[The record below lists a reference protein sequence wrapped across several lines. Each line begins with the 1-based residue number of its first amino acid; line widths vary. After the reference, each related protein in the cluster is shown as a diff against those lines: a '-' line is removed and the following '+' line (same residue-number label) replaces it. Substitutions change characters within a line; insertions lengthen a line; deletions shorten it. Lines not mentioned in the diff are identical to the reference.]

1 MTNTIILAG
10 NYNGFDKNGNL
21 LIKLEC
27 LKNNK
32 IVKITID
39 DTLKNKILNFI
50 RNNDVI
56 GIVGS
61 IELDRMNN
69 IIIVATKVTFL
80 SKNNK
85 TQN

>member
-10 NYNGFDKNGNL
+10 NYNGFDKNGKL
-21 LIKLEC
+21 LIKLER
-27 LKNNK
+27 LKNNQ

-39 DTLKNKILNFI
+39 DTLKNKITNFI

-56 GIVGS
+56 GIVGN
-61 IELDRMNN
+61 IEFDKMNN
-69 IIIVATKVTFL
+69 IIIVATKVTFM